1 MNGATG
7 DAAADAAGEAWRR
20 MRALVLDNE
29 RRQQVCS
36 ELGLSFS
43 RIRALCQLA
52 GGPRTMGELAAALG
66 TDAPY
71 VSVVVHDLERRSLVL
86 RSRAPG
92 DGRVRLV
99 GLSPAGVALA
109 TRARALL
116 DRPPAALAAVAPADL
131 AALVGA
137 LRRLAPERPPDA

>member
-1 MNGATG
+1 MSAPVG
-7 DAAADAAGEAWRR
+7 DAAVDAAEAWRR

-29 RRQQVCS
+29 RRQEVCS

-71 VSVVVHDLERRSLVL
+71 VSVVVHDLERRGLVQ

-92 DGRVRLV
+92 DGRIRLV
-99 GLSPAGVALA
+99 GLSHAGAALA
-109 TRARALL
+109 ARARALL
-116 DRPPAALAAVAPADL
+116 DCPPAALAALAPSDL
-131 AALVGA
+131 AALVGV
-137 LRRLAPERPPDA
+137 LRRVAPERAPDA